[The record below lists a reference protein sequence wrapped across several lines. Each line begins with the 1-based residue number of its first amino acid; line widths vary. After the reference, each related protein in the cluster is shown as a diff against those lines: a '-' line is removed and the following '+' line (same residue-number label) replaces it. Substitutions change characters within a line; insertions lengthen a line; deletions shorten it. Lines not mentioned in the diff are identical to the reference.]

1 MKACRDA
8 EAEIPGPEKALV
20 ALAVFTL
27 ALAATL
33 LRAISL
39 GAQAPEPK
47 VILITLDGAR
57 TEEIFGGLDVEA
69 LASTLAEGKT
79 LEDNDTYKRF
89 WAPTPEER
97 REKLMPFFWGV
108 LMRQHGSIAGNTR
121 LGSAV
126 TLTNTHRFS
135 YPGYAEILLGEAH
148 DAEIKSND
156 PIRNP
161 YVTVLEEV
169 QSRLKL
175 TKPQVAAFTSWNVF
189 SAIVEHQ
196 EGSMTVNAGFAPIDS
211 PEPAIQELSSL
222 QRDTVTPW
230 NSVRHDIYTFRFAM
244 DHLQRA
250 RPRMLYLALGETDD
264 WAHDGRYD
272 RVLDAYARNDAYFRQ
287 LWTWLESDP
296 SYRGQTHLLLT
307 TDHGR
312 GRTAKDWRDHGAK
325 VDGAQ
330 DVWIA
335 FVSPAMS
342 RRGEWQQQPALRT
355 NQIAA
360 TLAGWMGIDWRAL
373 RPSAGG
379 PIPAN

>member
-1 MKACRDA
+1 MRMDSCRA
-8 EAEIPGPEKALV
+8 SGTVLGV
-20 ALAVFTL
+20 LAVFSL
-27 ALAATL
+27 ALGAALVRSTDV
-33 LRAISL
+33 A
-39 GAQAPEPK
+39 AQTSEPK
-47 VILITLDGAR
+47 VILITFDGAR

-69 LASTLAEGKT
+69 FGSTLSEGKK

-89 WAPTPEER
+89 WAPTPEAR

-121 LGSAV
+121 MGSAV

-148 DAEIKSND
+148 DGEIKSND
-156 PIRNP
+156 RIRNP

-169 QSRLKL
+169 QSRLTL
-175 TKPQVAAFTSWNVF
+175 TKTQVAAFTSWDVF

-196 EGSMTVNAGFAPIDS
+196 EGSLTVNAGFAPFDS
-211 PEPAIQELSSL
+211 PEPAIQELSRL
-222 QRDTVTPW
+222 QRETITPW
-230 NSVRHDIYTFRFAM
+230 DSVRHDIYTFRFAM

-272 RVLDAYARNDAYFRQ
+272 RVLDAYARSDAYLRQ

-296 SYRGQTHLLLT
+296 SYRGQTHLLIT

-312 GRTAKDWRDHGAK
+312 GHTAKDWRDHGAK
-325 VDGAQ
+325 IDGAQ

-335 FVSPAMS
+335 LVSPAMS
-342 RRGEWQQQPALRT
+342 RRGEWQRQPALRT
-355 NQIAA
+355 SQIAA
-360 TLAGWMGIDWRAL
+360 TLAGWMGIDWRGL
-373 RPSAGG
+373 RPSAGL
-379 PIPAN
+379 PIATN

>member
-1 MKACRDA
+1 MGNCRGSV
-8 EAEIPGPEKALV
+8 PGAPGSVKVLL
-20 ALAVFTL
+20 ALAVFAL
-27 ALAATL
+27 ALAASVVRSTNL
-33 LRAISL
+33 A
-39 GAQAPEPK
+39 AQAPEPK
-47 VILITLDGAR
+47 VILITFDGAR

-69 LASTLAEGKT
+69 LGSTLAEGKR

-89 WAPTPEER
+89 WAPTPEAR

-108 LMRQHGSIAGNTR
+108 LMQKHGSIAGNTR

-126 TLTNTHRFS
+126 TLANTHRFS

-148 DAEIKSND
+148 DDQIKSND

-169 QSRLKL
+169 RARLAL
-175 TKPQVAAFTSWNVF
+175 TKTQVAAFTSWNVF

-196 EGSMTVNAGFAPIDS
+196 EGAITVNAGFAPFDS
-211 PEPAIQELSSL
+211 PEPSIQELSRL
-222 QRDTVTPW
+222 QRETITPW
-230 NSVRHDIYTFRFAM
+230 DSVRHDIYTFRFAL

-250 RPRMLYLALGETDD
+250 RPRLLYLALGETDD

-272 RVLDAYARNDAYFRQ
+272 RVLDAYARSDAYLRQ
-287 LWTWLESDP
+287 LWTWIESDP
-296 SYRGQTHLLLT
+296 AYRGQTHLLIT

-312 GRTAKDWRDHGAK
+312 GHTAKDWRSHGAK
-325 VDGAQ
+325 IEGAQ

-335 FVSPAMS
+335 LVSPSMS
-342 RRGEWQQQPALRT
+342 RRGEWRQQPALRT
-355 NQIAA
+355 NQVAA
-360 TLAGWMGIDWRAL
+360 TVARWMGIDWRAL

-379 PIPAN
+379 PIAAN

>member
-1 MKACRDA
+1 MKH
-8 EAEIPGPEKALV
+8 L
-20 ALAVFTL
+20 LAV
-27 ALAATL
+27 AILAATL
-33 LRAISL
+33 GPGLTRPAAVT
-39 GAQAPEPK
+39 AQGSEPK
-47 VILITLDGAR
+47 VILITFDGAR
-57 TEEIFGGLDVEA
+57 TEEIFGGLDVDV
-69 LASTLAEGKT
+69 LASTLSEGQK
-79 LEDNDTYKRF
+79 LEDSETYKRF
-89 WAPTPEER
+89 WAPTPEAR

-108 LMRQHGSIAGNTR
+108 LMRQHGSIAGNSR
-121 LGSAV
+121 AGSAV

-156 PIRNP
+156 PLRNP

-169 QSRLKL
+169 QVRLKL
-175 TKPQVAAFTSWNVF
+175 TKAQVAAFTSWSVF

-196 EGSMTVNAGFAPIDS
+196 EGSLTVNAGFEPFDS
-211 PEPAIQELSSL
+211 PDPLIQELGRL

-230 NSVRHDIYTFRFAM
+230 NSVRHDIFTVRFAM

-250 RPRMLYLALGETDD
+250 KPRMLYLALGETDD

-272 RVLDAYARNDAYFRQ
+272 RVLDAYERSDAYLRQ
-287 LWTWLESDP
+287 LWTWLESDS
-296 SYRGQTHLLLT
+296 SYRGQTHILIT

-312 GRTAKDWRDHGAK
+312 GHTPKDWRDHGAK
-325 VDGAQ
+325 IEGAQ

-335 FVSPAMS
+335 LVSPALA
-342 RRGEWQQQPALRT
+342 RRGEWQQHPPLHT
-355 NQIAA
+355 SQIAA